1 MEKMEMEMVALG
13 VVVVVVAA
21 AGDVVV
27 VVVCHL

>member
-13 VVVVVVAA
+13 VFVVVVAA